1 MRQSR
6 LDRDVERRDAEG
18 RGEEGA
24 NALART
30 TSQRIVDRPAG
41 SIRWPDSLARF
52 AGPIRWPAFAGGGCY
67 SIGTVSCVVDLV
79 GGPPGSCDMVR
90 VRDESSSLPI
100 LVSVVERL
108 QVPPS

>member
-30 TSQRIVDRPAG
+30 NEPADRR
-41 SIRWPDSLARF
+41 STRWLDPLARF
-52 AGPIRWPAFAGGGCY
+52 AGPIRWPALAGGGCY

-79 GGPPGSCDMVR
+79 GGPPGWCDMVR